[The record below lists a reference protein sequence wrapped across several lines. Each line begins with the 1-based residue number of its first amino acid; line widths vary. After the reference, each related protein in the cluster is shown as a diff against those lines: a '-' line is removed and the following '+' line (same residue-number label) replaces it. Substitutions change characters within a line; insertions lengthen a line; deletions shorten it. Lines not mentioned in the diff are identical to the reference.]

1 MNYEVCAIRPEAL
14 ATWENFE
21 EPQTPPPAS
30 LQVDKEGTAKIYIQD
45 VLVQKPFFTWQT
57 SSCYETIKAQIST
70 ALSNADVKRIKL
82 DIDSPGGSVLGVSDL
97 AEYIY
102 TQRTVKPIYAYVN
115 SMAASAAYWIAAAC
129 SKIILASETTLTG
142 SIGVVAVHVD
152 SSKLEA
158 DCGVKITEIVAGKY
172 KRIAG
177 NHAPLENE
185 GRAFLQEQVDEYY
198 NIFVSSIAKYRG
210 KKFDEILLVADGKEY
225 IGSKAISVGLADEI
239 EHQIISNNITGE
251 KNMDELEQ
259 LKQENERLK
268 QENEQLKKENEEL
281 KNGNG
286 NPPSQGENNQQEDP
300 NKKEEMAL
308 AINNAIKAER
318 ERMSSLD
325 ELISDEHSQQVI
337 SQAKKE
343 GWSAEKASY
352 EILMGQKKNSGA
364 SLRANLAKENKF
376 VASLTN
382 IPSHEE
388 MERTNLVAS
397 AVAAVNKKRS

>member
-1 MNYEVCAIRPEAL
+1 M
-14 ATWENFE
+14 
-21 EPQTPPPAS
+21 
-30 LQVDKEGTAKIYIQD
+30 
-45 VLVQKPFFTWQT
+45 
-57 SSCYETIKAQIST
+57 
-70 ALSNADVKRIKL
+70 
-82 DIDSPGGSVLGVSDL
+82 LGVSDL

-102 TQRTVKPIYAYVN
+102 AQRSVKPIVAYIN
-115 SMAASAAYWIAAAC
+115 SMAASAGYWIAAAC

-142 SIGVVAVHVD
+142 SIGVVSVHVD
-152 SSKLEA
+152 SSKLDA
-158 DCGVKITEIVAGKY
+158 NCGVKITEIVAGKY

-177 NHAPLENE
+177 NHAPLEDE
-185 GRAFLQEQVDEYY
+185 GRVFLQEQVDEYY
-198 NIFVSSIAKYRG
+198 AIFVSSVAKYRG
-210 KKFDEILLVADGKEY
+210 KKFDDILLVADGKEY

-239 EHQIISNNITGE
+239 NNQIVSNNITGE

-286 NPPSQGENNQQEDP
+286 NPPSQGEGNQEEDP
-300 NKKEEMAL
+300 NKEKEMAL

-325 ELISDEHSQQVI
+325 ELISDEQSQQVI

-352 EILMGQKKNSGA
+352 EILRGQKKNGLANFRA
-364 SLRANLAKENKF
+364 SLEKENKY
-376 VASLTN
+376 VATLTN
-382 IPSHEE
+382 IPPHEE
-388 MERTNLVAS
+388 IERTNLIATAVAS
-397 AVAAVNKKRS
+397 VNKKRS

>member
-1 MNYEVCAIRPEAL
+1 M
-14 ATWENFE
+14 
-21 EPQTPPPAS
+21 
-30 LQVDKEGTAKIYIQD
+30 
-45 VLVQKPFFTWQT
+45 
-57 SSCYETIKAQIST
+57 
-70 ALSNADVKRIKL
+70 
-82 DIDSPGGSVLGVSDL
+82 
-97 AEYIY
+97 
-102 TQRTVKPIYAYVN
+102 
-115 SMAASAAYWIAAAC
+115 
-129 SKIILASETTLTG
+129 
-142 SIGVVAVHVD
+142 
-152 SSKLEA
+152 
-158 DCGVKITEIVAGKY
+158 
-172 KRIAG
+172 
-177 NHAPLENE
+177 
-185 GRAFLQEQVDEYY
+185 
-198 NIFVSSIAKYRG
+198 
-210 KKFDEILLVADGKEY
+210 LVADGKEY

-281 KNGNG
+281 KNGNN
-286 NPPSQGENNQQEDP
+286 NPPSQGENNPQEDP

-352 EILMGQKKNSGA
+352 EILRGQKKNSGA
-364 SLRANLAKENKF
+364 SLRASLAKENKF

-382 IPSHEE
+382 LPSQEE